1 MKRDPDEVARAL
13 VRFLPG
19 VGPAVVRAAQALGFL
34 AHRAA
39 NRAPEARVW
48 TAGDPIEQARALAR
62 DEEERLLAAALGLTL
77 SLHEDAFLADEPR
90 VLTLRG
96 ARRSSSTWWQ
106 TRASAAS
113 AVSPPP
119 AGAPVRADVFRNP
132 EPESPLPPVSGP
144 AAERDE

>member
-1 MKRDPDEVARAL
+1 MKRDPDEIARAL

-48 TAGDPIEQARALAR
+48 TVGDPIEQARALAR
-62 DEEERLLAAALGLTL
+62 EEDELLLAAAIGLTL

-96 ARRSSSTWWQ
+96 TRRSASNWWQ
-106 TRASAAS
+106 TRASAL
-113 AVSPPP
+113 PPP
-119 AGAPVRADVFRNP
+119 HSGPPARADVFRNP
-132 EPESPLPPVSGP
+132 EPEGPLPSEPGP
-144 AAERDE
+144 GAPERDE

>member
-1 MKRDPDEVARAL
+1 MKRDPDEIARTL

-62 DEEERLLAAALGLTL
+62 EEDELLLAAAIGLTL

-96 ARRSSSTWWQ
+96 AHRSASTWWQ
-106 TRASAAS
+106 TRAAS
-113 AVSPPP
+113 LPTPHSGP
-119 AGAPVRADVFRNP
+119 AGRADVFRNP
-132 EPESPLPPVSGP
+132 EPESPLPSEGGP
-144 AAERDE
+144 SAPESHA

>member
-1 MKRDPDEVARAL
+1 MKRDPDEIARTL

-48 TAGDPIEQARALAR
+48 TVGDPIEQARALAR
-62 DEEERLLAAALGLTL
+62 EEDELLLGAAIGLTL

-96 ARRSSSTWWQ
+96 ARRSASNWWQ
-106 TRASAAS
+106 TRPATQ
-113 AVSPPP
+113 PPP
-119 AGAPVRADVFRNP
+119 HSGPAGRADVFRNP
-132 EPESPLPPVSGP
+132 EPESPLPDEPGP
-144 AAERDE
+144 RPPARDE

>member
-1 MKRDPDEVARAL
+1 MKRDPDEIARTL

-48 TAGDPIEQARALAR
+48 SVGDPIEQVRALAR
-62 DEEERLLAAALGLTL
+62 EEEELLLAAAIGLTL

-96 ARRSSSTWWQ
+96 ARRSASTWWQ
-106 TRASAAS
+106 TRTSAL
-113 AVSPPP
+113 PP
-119 AGAPVRADVFRNP
+119 APSGPPVRADVFRNP
-132 EPESPLPPVSGP
+132 EPESPLPPESGP
-144 AAERDE
+144 AAERHE

>member
-1 MKRDPDEVARAL
+1 MKREPDEIAQRL

-19 VGPAVVRAAQALGFL
+19 VGPVVVRAAQALGFL
-34 AHRAA
+34 AHHAA

-62 DEEERLLAAALGLTL
+62 EEDELLLAAAIGLTL

-96 ARRSSSTWWQ
+96 TRHSASTWWQ
-106 TRASAAS
+106 TRASA
-113 AVSPPP
+113 PPP
-119 AGAPVRADVFRNP
+119 APSGPPVRADVFRNP